1 MLKKEKAQQERR
13 LFHNI
18 KKFKPS
24 FQARKDQQMTRD
36 NDFTST
42 KR

>member
-13 LFHNI
+13 LFQRI

-24 FQARKDQQMTRD
+24 FQAQKGPVD
-36 NDFTST
+36 NE
-42 KR
+42 RQRLHNY